1 MEQQLFTIDETAKI
15 LSLGKTKV
23 YDYIKRNELTTVKL
37 GKSRRVFAKSIED
50 FVQKRIVK

>member
-50 FVQKRIVK
+50 FVHKRIVK